1 MPLNGAAV
9 LDRAWIEAHIPHQ
22 GSMCLLDEVL
32 SWDSRHLRCRSGS
45 HRSAAHPLRSHGR
58 LGIACGIE
66 YAAQA
71 MAVHGAIA
79 GAALAGA
86 ALADG
91 TRSGGAAAKAEVGFL
106 AGLRDVRMHV
116 QRLDDI
122 ESDLICEVRRIA
134 GDASTALYWFDLS
147 AAQRSLL
154 EGRATVVLDAKG
166 RLTGYLSGYL
176 TGHLAP

>member
-1 MPLNGAAV
+1 MSLNDAAV

-22 GSMCLLDEVL
+22 GSMCLLEEVL
-32 SWDSRHLRCRSGS
+32 SWDSRHVRCRSGS
-45 HRSAAHPLRSHGR
+45 HRSASHPLRSQGR

-66 YAAQA
+66 YVAQA

-86 ALADG
+86 ALAGAVQTGAAQAGG
-91 TRSGGAAAKAEVGFL
+91 TRAGGSAAKAEVGLL
-106 AGLRDVRMHV
+106 AGLREVRMHS

-122 ESDLICEVRRIA
+122 ESDLICEVRRMA
-134 GDASTALYWFDLS
+134 GDASTALYSFELS
-147 AAQRSLL
+147 AAQRCLL

-166 RLTGYLSGYL
+166 
-176 TGHLAP
+176 HLIP

>member
-1 MPLNGAAV
+1 MPLKGTAL

-32 SWDSRHLRCRSGS
+32 NWDSRHLRCRSGT
-45 HRSAAHPLRSHGR
+45 HRSTVHPLRSQGR

-66 YAAQA
+66 YVAQA

-79 GAALAGA
+79 GGARTGGEAA
-86 ALADG
+86 
-91 TRSGGAAAKAEVGFL
+91 RAEVGFL
-106 AGLRDVRMHV
+106 AGLRDVRMHA

-134 GDASTALYWFDLS
+134 GDASTALYSFDLS
-147 AAQRSLL
+147 AAQRTLL
-154 EGRATVVLDAKG
+154 EGRATVVLDARARG
-166 RLTGYLSGYL
+166 RLT
-176 TGHLAP
+176 P

>member
-22 GSMCLLDEVL
+22 GSMCLLEEVL
-32 SWDSRHLRCRSGS
+32 SWDSRHLRCRSGG
-45 HRSAAHPLRSHGR
+45 HRSASHPLRSHGR

-66 YAAQA
+66 YVAQA

-79 GAALAGA
+79 AAALAGGARGGNSA
-86 ALADG
+86 AR
-91 TRSGGAAAKAEVGFL
+91 TEVGFL
-106 AGLRDVRMHV
+106 AGLRDVRMHA

-122 ESDLICEVRRIA
+122 ESDLICEVRRMA
-134 GDASTALYWFDLS
+134 GDASSALYSFELS
-147 AAQRSLL
+147 AAQRCLL

-166 RLTGYLSGYL
+166 LT
-176 TGHLAP
+176 P

>member
-1 MPLNGAAV
+1 MSLNDNAV

-45 HRSAAHPLRSHGR
+45 HRSASHPLRSHGR

-66 YAAQA
+66 YVAQA

-79 GAALAGA
+79 AAAQAEA
-86 ALADG
+86 AQTGGTQTGG
-91 TRSGGAAAKAEVGFL
+91 TRSGGSAAKAEVGFL
-106 AGLRDVRMHV
+106 AGLREVRMHS

-122 ESDLICEVRRIA
+122 ESDLICEVRRMA
-134 GDASTALYWFDLS
+134 GDASTALYSFELS
-147 AAQRSLL
+147 AAQRCLL

-166 RLTGYLSGYL
+166 RLK
-176 TGHLAP
+176 P